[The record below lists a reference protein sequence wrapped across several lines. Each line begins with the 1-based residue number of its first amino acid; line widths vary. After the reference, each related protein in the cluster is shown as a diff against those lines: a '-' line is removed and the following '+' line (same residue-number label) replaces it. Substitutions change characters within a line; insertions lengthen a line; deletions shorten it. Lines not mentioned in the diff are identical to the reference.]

1 MSSRDEGSLNM
12 EGVNVGSGGDEKKFV
27 KEKNK
32 LGSKYRN
39 YFTGK
44 FQGKSRKGEKSDQK
58 RPQKGNT
65 RSNSEP
71 IPTPVPTLES
81 RSEPTSEPTLVPT
94 SQLQPRSQSHSQP
107 QSQPKTITTVTIM
120 PPKLSAFQP
129 RWTSDIPKTTPTVIS
144 DIESATHSI
153 HSIFHDLKTITPE
166 DANTLLQLFSSQIKG
181 VQNDNT
187 LLLEKTVKLLASQ
200 PENSQIGKS
209 LTASFVNTLWDA
221 LPHPPV
227 RSLDKKFMY
236 RDADGGNNNI
246 LMPDLGKAG
255 TAYAKSVKSERM
267 RKKNLPDPGELFDG
281 LMRRGG
287 LDGEEA
293 FKGSQT
299 GISSQLFYLATII
312 IHDLFLTDHEDMTK
326 SKTSSYLDLAPLY
339 GCNQEEQNA
348 VRTFEDGK
356 IKPDCFSSKRILGF
370 PPGVGVFLIMFN
382 RFHNHVVGMLAQ
394 INDNGRFTKPK
405 AEAAKSA
412 FDKYDNDLFQ
422 TGRLITCGLYVNIV
436 LKDYVRTILNL
447 NRTTSKWDLDPRV
460 SETKTLLNKPA
471 AEGVGNQVTAEFN
484 LIYRWHSA
492 ISQRDEK
499 WTNAEYARLFPNKNP
514 ADVTLPELLRG
525 LHSME
530 AELPADPSQR
540 SFADLNR
547 LSNGSY
553 DDESLVS
560 IFSSSVEDL
569 SGAFGA
575 TNVPPIMRSIEILSI
590 LQSRSWNMCT
600 LNEFRSFV
608 GLSRHTSFAD
618 INPDPVIA
626 KRLKEFYGSPDD
638 VEFYPGV
645 VVEKIKP
652 PVVPGS
658 GLCTGYSISYSILS
672 DAVGLVRGDRFYT
685 TDYTPESLTNWGYN
699 EVQFDTNIDDGAV
712 LYKLVL
718 RAFPNHFQGNSI
730 YAHFPFVT
738 PETNREIQKD
748 LGRENLYSWDKPKK
762 KADLPKVEGWEEC
775 KKILDDKANWKVTW
789 GAPIAVLTSQS
800 PSDSTN
806 TTGPP
811 KIPPFCLAGDES
823 INTTSR
829 SLIISS
835 FHDLP
840 TGHGNKNDKEHPDWQ
855 SAITQF
861 YTDNT
866 ADLFDKHKVLIPNL
880 NAYSNANGNGSAAR
894 NGAIAPRNTYRVD
907 IVSDICNRVFTRFAA
922 GVFDFP
928 LKLGMGNTVDVNV
941 TTDTEDGYTEEELY
955 TALSTGFI
963 CIFNNFDV
971 TKSFVVNQEARAVA
985 KRLGDILMEH
995 TNGGGIGGV
1004 VEGLKDR
1011 LHSLV
1016 HDDET
1021 ERDAEEK
1028 VAKEKERLALKG
1040 YGKAMLQRFVDKGKK
1055 AGWGV
1060 ERVVWEQILPTSA
1073 AMTANQSQLLS
1084 QVLDYYLSDAGSSHL
1099 PKLYTIAHK
1108 TSKESDDLLL
1118 HYFLEAARLRGTVAL
1133 FRLYSPSQSAS
1144 QTTPISSSTPAP
1156 GTVVLLN
1163 LPLAHYDPVAFPNPE
1178 AVVLDRNL
1186 DSYLMFGHGPHGCL
1200 GRDIALAGMVRV
1212 FRIIVG
1218 LKNLRLD
1225 AGSSGYSRKSTAGES
1240 RGMKTVE
1247 TEFGIAYL
1255 DDELATLGPFPKGL
1269 RVCWDE

>member
-1 MSSRDEGSLNM
+1 MSSRDEGNLNM
-12 EGVNVGSGGDEKKFV
+12 EGVNAGNGVDDKKFV

-44 FQGKSRKGEKSDQK
+44 FQGKSRKGEKLDQK

-71 IPTPVPTLES
+71 IPTPAPTLES
-81 RSEPTSEPTLVPT
+81 RSELPSELPSEPTLVPT
-94 SQLQPRSQSHSQP
+94 SQSQAQP
-107 QSQPKTITTVTIM
+107 QSQPKTITTVTVM
-120 PPKLSAFQP
+120 PPKSSTSQP
-129 RWTSDIPKTTPTVIS
+129 RWTSDIPKTTPTVVS

-200 PENSQIGKS
+200 PEDSQIGKS

-255 TAYAKSVKSERM
+255 TAYAKSVKPERM

-293 FKGSQT
+293 FKGSPT

-356 IKPDCFSSKRILGF
+356 LKPDCFSSKRILGF

-394 INDNGRFTKPK
+394 INDNGRFTRPK

-530 AELPADPSQR
+530 AELPTDPSQR

-775 KKILDDKANWKVTW
+775 RKILDDKANWKVTW

-800 PSDSTN
+800 PSDSTK

-855 SAITQF
+855 SSIAQF

-866 ADLFDKHKVLIPNL
+866 ADLFDKHKVLVPTPS
-880 NAYSNANGNGSAAR
+880 AYSNTNGNGSAAR
-894 NGAIAPRNTYRVD
+894 NGAVAPRRTYRVD
-907 IVSDICNRVFTRFAA
+907 VVSDICNRVFTRFAA

-941 TTDTEDGYTEEELY
+941 TTDVEDGYTEEELY

-1021 ERDAEEK
+1021 ERLAEEK
-1028 VAKEKERLALKG
+1028 VEKEKARLALKG
-1040 YGKAMLQRFVDKGKK
+1040 YGKSMLQRFVDKGKK

-1099 PKLYTIAHK
+1099 PKLYTIAHE
-1108 TSKESDDLLL
+1108 TSNESDDLLL

-1133 FRLYSPSQSAS
+1133 FRLYSPSQTPS
-1144 QTTPISSSTPAP
+1144 QTTTTSHAP

-1163 LPLAHYDPVAFPNPE
+1163 LPLAHHDPVAFPNPE
-1178 AVVLDRNL
+1178 TVVLDRNL
-1186 DSYLMFGHGPHGCL
+1186 DSYLMFGHGPHECL

-1225 AGSSGYSRKSTAGES
+1225 AGSSGYSRKSTGGES

-1247 TEFGIAYL
+1247 TEFGMAYL